1 MIGLHR
7 NHVVDLLTPEGPM
20 SGKTAGK
27 LLKGPTSAIA
37 MPAVGDWVAADSDG
51 TVHQILER
59 RTTLSRRSPADRDRV
74 QVMAANVDVVIVVSS
89 LNKDHDIDRLERM
102 VALGVASGART
113 IVALS
118 KSDLVDDPTPVVD
131 EAAERFPHSKVL
143 AFSSKSG
150 ENLDE
155 IKGFLKKTET
165 VVLLG
170 SSGVGKSTLANT
182 LLGHDRQKTSEIR
195 GSDDR
200 GRHATTSRELFTLP
214 GGALMIDTPGLRAPG
229 RAAEETVDERQ
240 TEIDRLSEFCK
251 FRDCGHETE
260 PGCAVTAAVE
270 AGELRAR

>member
-1 MIGLHR
+1 M
-7 NHVVDLLTPEGPM
+7 VDLLTPQGQM

-37 MPAVGDWVAADSDG
+37 MPAVGDWVAADSEG

-118 KSDLVDDPTPVVD
+118 KSDLVEDPSPTVA

-150 ENLDE
+150 ENLDQ
-155 IKGFLKKTET
+155 IKGFLKPTET

-195 GSDDR
+195 DSDDR

-229 RAAEETVDERQ
+229 RATEVTVDERQ
-240 TEIDRLSEFCK
+240 EEIDRLAESCK

-270 AGELRAR
+270 AGELPARQSQ